1 MKKILAS
8 IPMFSD
14 LHDDELQTIESHAAS
29 KSYPKNSIIINEGDN
44 TNSLYIIL
52 SGKVKAFLSN
62 EDGKEVILIM
72 LKEGDYF
79 GELSILDSAPRSA
92 SIMTMESCKFSIISK
107 ENFDKVMDKHPDI
120 ARKIVG
126 ELTRT
131 IRRLTDSVRNLALM
145 DVYGRVARTLLD
157 MAEEDKDGN
166 KIIDQ
171 KLTHQDIAKMI
182 GSSREMVS
190 RIMKD
195 LQKGGYIT
203 PESKRIIINEKLPP
217 GW

>member
-1 MKKILAS
+1 MEQILKT
-8 IPMFSD
+8 IPLFAD
-14 LHDDELQTIESHAAS
+14 LEEQELQTIASHAAT
-29 KSYPKNSIIINEGDN
+29 KSFPRNAVIINEGDD
-44 TNSLYIIL
+44 TNSMYIIQ

-62 EDGKEVILIM
+62 EDGKEVILTIM
-72 LKEGDYF
+72 KPGDYF
-79 GELSILDSAPRSA
+79 GELSILDRAPRSA
-92 SIMTMESCKFSIISK
+92 SIMTMEPCKFSIISK
-107 ENFDKVMDKHPDI
+107 EDFDKALDAHPEM
-120 ARKIVG
+120 ARKLVT

-157 MAEEDKDGN
+157 MSEIMDDTRVIN
-166 KIIDQ
+166 Q
-171 KLTHQDIAKMI
+171 KLTHQDIARMI

-203 PESKRIIINEKLPP
+203 TESKRIVINEKLPP

>member
-1 MKKILAS
+1 MEHILRKIPLFA
-8 IPMFSD
+8 D
-14 LHDDELQTIESHAAS
+14 LQDEELQSIASHATNKA
-29 KSYPKNSIIINEGDN
+29 YPKNSIIINEGDD
-44 TNSLYIIL
+44 TNSMYVIEK
-52 SGKVKAFLSN
+52 GKVKVFLCN
-62 EDGKEVILIM
+62 EDGKEVILKI
-72 LKEGDYF
+72 LGVGDYF
-79 GELSILDSAPRSA
+79 GELAILDEAPRSA
-92 SIMTMESCKFSIISK
+92 SIMTMEAAKFSVVSK
-107 ENFDKVMDKHPDI
+107 AEFDQTLDAHPSI
-120 ARKIVG
+120 ARTLVV

-131 IRRLTDSVRNLALM
+131 VRRLTENIRNLALM

-157 MAEEDKDGN
+157 MTEEIDGQ

-195 LQKGGYIT
+195 LQKGGYVT
-203 PESKRIIINEKLPP
+203 CESKRIIINEKLPP

>member
-1 MKKILAS
+1 MEHILRKIPLFAELK
-8 IPMFSD
+8 D
-14 LHDDELQTIESHAAS
+14 EELQSIASHASS
-29 KSYPKNSIIINEGDN
+29 KTYPKNSIIINEGDE
-44 TNSLYIIL
+44 TNSMYAIEK
-52 SGKVKAFLSN
+52 GKVKVFLCN
-62 EDGKEVILIM
+62 EDGKEVILKM
-72 LKEGDYF
+72 LGVGDYF
-79 GELSILDSAPRSA
+79 GELAILDAAPRSA
-92 SIMTMESCKFSIISK
+92 SIMTMEPCKFSIISK
-107 ENFDKVMDKHPDI
+107 SEFDQSLDAHPEI
-120 ARKIVG
+120 ARTLVV

-131 IRRLTDSVRNLALM
+131 VRRLTENIRNLALM

-157 MAEEDKDGN
+157 MTVDIDGQ
-166 KIIDQ
+166 KVIDQ

-203 PESKRIIINEKLPP
+203 SESKRIIINEKLPA

>member
-1 MKKILAS
+1 MEQILKKIPL
-8 IPMFSD
+8 FSD
-14 LHDDELQTIESHAAS
+14 LEEKELQTIASHAVS
-29 KSYPKNSIIINEGDN
+29 KSYPRNAVIINEGDD
-44 TNSLYIIL
+44 TNSMYIIQ

-62 EDGKEVILIM
+62 EDGKEVILKIM
-72 LKEGDYF
+72 KPGDYF

-92 SIMTMESCKFSIISK
+92 SIMTMEPCKFSIISR
-107 ENFDKVMDKHPDI
+107 EDFDKVLDAHPEM
-120 ARKIVG
+120 ARKLVT

-145 DVYGRVARTLLD
+145 DVYGRVASTLLD
-157 MAEEDKDGN
+157 MSEE
-166 KIIDQ
+166 IDDIRVINQ
-171 KLTHQDIAKMI
+171 KLTHQDIARMI

-203 PESKRIIINEKLPP
+203 SESKRIIINEKLPP

>member
-1 MKKILAS
+1 
-8 IPMFSD
+8 MFSD
-14 LHDDELQTIESHAAS
+14 LEDDELQTIESHAAS
-29 KSYPKNSIIINEGDN
+29 KSYPKNSIIINEGDD

-62 EDGKEVILIM
+62 EDGKEVILTI

-92 SIMTMESCKFSIISK
+92 SIMTMEPCKFSIISK
-107 ENFDKVMDKHPDI
+107 EDFDKVMDQHPDI
-120 ARKIVG
+120 ARKLVA
-126 ELTRT
+126 ELSST

-157 MAEEDKDGN
+157 MAEEKDGL
-166 KIIDQ
+166 KVIDQ

-203 PESKRIIINEKLPP
+203 PESKRIVINEKLPP

>member
-1 MKKILAS
+1 MEDILKS
-8 IPMFSD
+8 IPLFAD
-14 LHDDELQTIESHAAS
+14 LKDDELATIASHAVT
-29 KSYPKNSIIINEGDN
+29 KSYPKNSVIINEGDD
-44 TNSLYIIL
+44 TNSLYVIQ

-62 EDGKEVILIM
+62 EDGKEVILSI
-72 LKEGDYF
+72 LKPGNYF
-79 GELSILDSAPRSA
+79 GELSLLDSAPRSA
-92 SIMTMESCKFSIISK
+92 SIMTMEPCKFSIICK
-107 ENFDKVMDKHPDI
+107 EDFDKSIDAHPEI
-120 ARKIVG
+120 ARTLVT

-131 IRRLTDSVRNLALM
+131 VRRLTESVRNLALM

-157 MAEEDKDGN
+157 MAED
-166 KIIDQ
+166 IDDQKVINQ
-171 KLTHQDIAKMI
+171 KLTHQDIARMI

-203 PESKRIIINEKLPP
+203 PGNKQIIINEKLPP

>member
-1 MKKILAS
+1 MEQILKKIPL
-8 IPMFSD
+8 FTD
-14 LHDDELQTIESHAAS
+14 LEEDELQTIASHAAI
-29 KSYPKNSIIINEGDN
+29 KSYPKNAIIINEGDD
-44 TNSLYIIL
+44 TNSMYIIQ
-52 SGKVKAFLSN
+52 SGKVKVFLSN
-62 EDGKEVILIM
+62 EDGKEVILKIM
-72 LKEGDYF
+72 KPGDYF

-92 SIMTMESCKFSIISK
+92 SIMTMEPCKFSIICK
-107 ENFDKVMDKHPDI
+107 EDFDMAMDAHPEM
-120 ARKIVG
+120 ARKLVT

-157 MAEEDKDGN
+157 MADDVDGN
-166 KIIDQ
+166 QVINQ
-171 KLTHQDIAKMI
+171 KLTHQDIARMI

-203 PESKRIIINEKLPP
+203 SESKRIVINEKLPP